1 MRPIFTVHAGEYLVA
16 QYIEQLFAN
25 DYGIRVWI
33 PSKDDGV
40 DLLLTSK
47 NRKKTLGVQIKFS
60 KDYALLEKDPICE
73 ALAKGWFRIKWRKL
87 NQSKADIWVFV
98 IPRYTNE
105 GCAKQVY
112 YLVLKKEE
120 LIKRIKGDASRT
132 EHSYLK
138 NESENISVTLYPC
151 VFAGD
156 ICVDVRDALHGR
168 DDVKLKQLDNLK
180 CHKRRARNF
189 SQFLGEKGFEK
200 ALKGLIK

>member
-16 QYIEQLFAN
+16 QYIEQLFAK

-47 NRKKTLGVQIKFS
+47 NRKKALGVQVKYS
-60 KDYALLEKDPICE
+60 KDYALVEKEPLYE
-73 ALAKGWFRIKWRKL
+73 ALVKGWFRINWKKL
-87 NQSKADIWVFV
+87 NQSKADVWVLV

-112 YLVLKKEE
+112 YLVFKRKE
-120 LIKRIKGDASRT
+120 LIKRIKGDASRA
-132 EHSYLK
+132 ECSYLK
-138 NESENISVTLYPC
+138 NESENISVTLYPQ

-156 ICVDVRDALHGR
+156 ICVDVRNALRGR

-180 CHKRRARNF
+180 CRKRHARNF

-200 ALKGLIK
+200 ALKGIIK